1 MENNHSFKD
10 LLSSILKRR
19 WYITALVLSTFIL
32 LVASIM
38 AAIELESAISGEW
51 KELLLLLLG
60 AFIGSYGKIIDYWF
74 SNKETDQ
81 LLVQKGDE
89 EDDDPE
95 ILLAKLNKTSVVDL
109 SKKKIDRAT
118 YTGSGK
124 EIDENGDGVIDGVD
138 EDGDGTIDIYF
149 EHRQCEHV
157 WVDNNS
163 DGELECEKCG
173 LIKEWFSKEGG
184 DYEHQ

>member
-1 MENNHSFKD
+1 M
-10 LLSSILKRR
+10 
-19 WYITALVLSTFIL
+19 
-32 LVASIM
+32 
-38 AAIELESAISGEW
+38 
-51 KELLLLLLG
+51 
-60 AFIGSYGKIIDYWF
+60 
-74 SNKETDQ
+74 
-81 LLVQKGDE
+81 LVQKGDE

-124 EIDENGDGVIDGVD
+124 EIDENGDGIIDGVD

-157 WVDNNS
+157 WVDNNN

>member
-1 MENNHSFKD
+1 MENNHSFKE
-10 LLSSILKRR
+10 LLNSILRRR
-19 WYITALVLSTFIL
+19 WWITALVLGTFIL
-32 LVASIM
+32 IVAGIL
-38 AAIELESAISGEW
+38 AAIEFESPISGEW
-51 KELLLLLLG
+51 KELLLLMLG
-60 AFIGSYGKIIDYWF
+60 AFIGSYNKMIDYWF

-81 LLVQKGDE
+81 LLVQKSDE

-95 ILLAKLNKTSVVDL
+95 ILLAKLNKTPITDL
-109 SKKKIDRAT
+109 PKKKVDRAT
-118 YTGSGK
+118 YTGSGT

-157 WVDNNS
+157 WVDNNN
-163 DGELECEKCG
+163 DGELECNNCG

-184 DYEHQ
+184 DHGN